1 METSAVYVRVYGMV
15 QGVGFRY
22 FTQRKALALGL
33 AGYVRNLPDGSVE
46 VYAEGRRDLLEVLI
60 GELRE
65 GPEFSRVDRIDV
77 EWREPTGQYET
88 FVITY

>member
-1 METSAVYVRVYGMV
+1 MEHAALYARVYGMV

-46 VYAEGRRDLLEVLI
+46 VYAEGRKDLLENLL
-60 GELRE
+60 GELQQ
-65 GPEFSRVDRIDV
+65 GPDFSRVDRV
-77 EWREPTGQYET
+77 EFEWREPTGKYET
-88 FVITY
+88 FVIAY